1 MWRIKVTYHQNKRFK
16 LFSLNSNQRLAA
28 EMAEL
33 LGCKLGKSSVSHFSD
48 GEIQIHIEESV
59 RGSEVYVVQST
70 SYPVND
76 NILELLIMIDALKRA
91 SAGIINIVI
100 PYYGYGRQ
108 DRKARSREP
117 ITAKLV
123 ANLLEKTGADRI
135 LTMDLHTSQIQGFF
149 DIPVEHLY
157 GVPILGQYFQEKELE
172 DIVIVAPHNGSI
184 GRARKVANLLHAP
197 IALIDKRR
205 FEENAFETTSVVG
218 NVEGKNAII
227 IDDLI
232 DTGDTI
238 VLAAKTLAENGA
250 KAIYAGCTHPVFTDK
265 AIEKIEA
272 SPIKELVVTNTI
284 ELPSEKEISK
294 IKTIS
299 VAPLLVEAID
309 RIHNEKAVSP
319 LFE

>member
-1 MWRIKVTYHQNKRFK
+1 
-16 LFSLNSNQRLAA
+16 
-28 EMAEL
+28 MAEL
-33 LGCKLGKSSVSHFSD
+33 LGCELGKCSVSHFSD

-59 RGSEVYVVQST
+59 RGSEVYIVQST

-91 SAGIINIVI
+91 SASIINVVI

-123 ANLLEKTGADRI
+123 ANLLETTGASRI

-157 GVPILGQYFQEKELE
+157 GVPILGQYFQEKGLE

-184 GRARKVANLLHAP
+184 GRARKVANLLHVP
-197 IALIDKRR
+197 LALIDKRR
-205 FEENAFETTSVVG
+205 FEENGPQIVNVIG

-232 DTGDTI
+232 DTGETI
-238 VLAAKTLAENGA
+238 TLAAKALAENGA
-250 KAIYAGCTHPVFTDK
+250 KSIFAGCTHPVLTDK
-265 AIEKIEA
+265 AIEKIES
-272 SPIKELVVTNTI
+272 SPIEELVIT
-284 ELPSEKEISK
+284 
-294 IKTIS
+294 
-299 VAPLLVEAID
+299 
-309 RIHNEKAVSP
+309 
-319 LFE
+319 